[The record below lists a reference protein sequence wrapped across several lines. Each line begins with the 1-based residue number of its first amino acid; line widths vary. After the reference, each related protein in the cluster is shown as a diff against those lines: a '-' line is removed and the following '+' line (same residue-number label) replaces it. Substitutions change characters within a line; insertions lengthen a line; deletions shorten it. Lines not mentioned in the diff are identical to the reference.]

1 MTFHKGSRS
10 GQQVTPCW
18 IIPKYKSLL
27 CTSPHSG
34 YKVCCMYMG
43 ISQVLSCKGSSTT
56 SQWKHLEI
64 IFLQKQGKS
73 YGGIT
78 QKVGVP
84 KTTVY
89 NICMIFR
96 KHSTAGPLHTSDQ
109 PSTWT
114 QKDVYKVNEWI
125 KADPDI
131 TTKELTQKF
140 NENGTIV
147 FS

>member
-1 MTFHKGSRS
+1 M
-10 GQQVTPCW
+10 
-18 IIPKYKSLL
+18 
-27 CTSPHSG
+27 
-34 YKVCCMYMG
+34 
-43 ISQVLSCKGSSTT
+43 
-56 SQWKHLEI
+56 
-64 IFLQKQGKS
+64 
-73 YGGIT
+73 

-89 NICMIFR
+89 DICTIFR
-96 KHSTAGPLHTSDQ
+96 KHSTAGPLHTSGW

-114 QKDVYKVNEWI
+114 QKDVYKVNKWI